1 MNEPKECLVGHWIR
15 KFMLEYLGTVRNC
28 SPQTR
33 KSYRD
38 AYRKLLPYVAKKC
51 GRSVD
56 ALRVADVSRDRVL
69 SFLDHL
75 ERDCGNSA
83 RTRNQRLAA
92 IMSLAKYISTQS
104 PELVEWFGSLRSI
117 PSKKTTNRLITYL
130 ERGEMDAIMSAP
142 DSSTERGFR
151 DRVMLRFLYNT
162 GARADEVAKM
172 KVRDV
177 HFSASRDETG
187 VVDIMGK
194 GRKQRQCPLMKA
206 TEGELRAMIGSRT
219 ADTPLFVGRQG
230 HPMTRHG
237 IHRLVVKYA
246 KAAARKI
253 PAIADKRPSPHT
265 IRHTTATHLVEAG
278 VDVNTVRAWM
288 GHSSLETTNV
298 YVEISME
305 AKVKAMEA
313 ALSVKGR
320 KRSRRWRDDKKLMA
334 FLDEIR

>member
-1 MNEPKECLVGHWIR
+1 MNEPKENTIAHWIMR
-15 KFMLEYLGTVRNC
+15 FMLDYLATVRNC

-56 ALRVADVSRDRVL
+56 VLRVADVSRDRVL

-104 PELVEWFGSLRSI
+104 PEHVEWFGSLRSI

-130 ERGEMDAIMSAP
+130 EREEMDAIMSAP

-177 HFSASRDETG
+177 HFSANKGETG

-194 GRKQRQCPLMKA
+194 GRKQRRCPLMKT
-206 TEGELRAMIGSRT
+206 TEDELRAMIGSRT
-219 ADTPLFVGRQG
+219 ADSPLFVGRQG
-230 HPMTRHG
+230 HPMTRYG
-237 IHRLVVKYA
+237 IHRLVAKYA
-246 KAAARKI
+246 KAAARNI

-265 IRHTTATHLVEAG
+265 IRRTTATHLVEAG

-288 GHSSLETTNV
+288 GHASIETTNV
-298 YVEISME
+298 YVEISMD

-313 ALSVKGR
+313 GLSIKGR
-320 KRSRRWRDDKKLMA
+320 RRSRRWRDDKKLMA
-334 FLDEIR
+334 FLDGIR

>member
-1 MNEPKECLVGHWIR
+1 
-15 KFMLEYLGTVRNC
+15 
-28 SPQTR
+28 
-33 KSYRD
+33 
-38 AYRKLLPYVAKKC
+38 
-51 GRSVD
+51 
-56 ALRVADVSRDRVL
+56 
-69 SFLDHL
+69 
-75 ERDCGNSA
+75 
-83 RTRNQRLAA
+83 
-92 IMSLAKYISTQS
+92 
-104 PELVEWFGSLRSI
+104 
-117 PSKKTTNRLITYL
+117 
-130 ERGEMDAIMSAP
+130 MDAIMSEP

-151 DRVMLRFLYNT
+151 DHVMLRFLYNT

-172 KVRDV
+172 KVGDV
-177 HFSASRDETG
+177 HFSASKEETA

-194 GRKQRQCPLMKA
+194 GRKQRMCPLMKA
-206 TEGELRAMIGSRT
+206 TEGELRTMIGSRT

-230 HPMTRHG
+230 HPMTRYG
-237 IHRLVVKYA
+237 IHRLVAKYA
-246 KAAARKI
+246 KAAARNI